1 MATRF
6 RKSRRQRGS
15 RYCGWGQIG
24 QHRQAGSRGGIG
36 GAGKH
41 KHFWVRTVI
50 EEPDHFGHDPFN
62 SFNRNLVQKWIN
74 VRDLDAV
81 FAKHGKTDESGKVIL
96 DLTSLGYD
104 KLLGG
109 GSITGAYAIKISKI
123 SENAKAKIEAA
134 GGEVISEDEQHNN
147 K

>member
-1 MATRF
+1 MAIRF

-24 QHRQAGSRGGIG
+24 QHRAAGSRGGVG

-41 KHFWVRTVI
+41 KHFWIRTI
-50 EEPDHFGHDPFN
+50 LEEPEHFGHDTFN
-62 SFNRNLVQKWIN
+62 SFNPNLVQRWVNI
-74 VRDLDAV
+74 RDLDAV
-81 FAKHGKTDESGKVIL
+81 FAKHGKTDESGRVVL

-109 GSITGAYAIKISKI
+109 GSINGAYTVKV
-123 SENAKAKIEAA
+123 AKVTESARSKIEAA
-134 GGEVISEDEQHNN
+134 GGEVITNEQHDNN
-147 K
+147 